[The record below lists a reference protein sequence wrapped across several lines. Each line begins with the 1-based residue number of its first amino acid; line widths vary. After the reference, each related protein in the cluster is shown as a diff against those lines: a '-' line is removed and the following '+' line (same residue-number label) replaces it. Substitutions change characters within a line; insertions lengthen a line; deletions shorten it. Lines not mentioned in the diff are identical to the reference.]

1 MLSMIEVKIMI
12 LMNLSIV
19 IGMILTGFVI
29 LKYHPVFGGKASK
42 NKMDLFRLS
51 KNFNGK
57 KFINQIPTVM
67 DTRFTTT
74 LGILIDLVK
83 GNPNSRPK
91 REIPVESL
99 HSVLMPNES
108 SKVTWFGHSTLLLE
122 MDGKRLLLDPMFSQT
137 PSPFPLFGGR
147 RYSKTLPIELES
159 LPPIDI
165 VILSHDHYDHM
176 DYRTIKEL
184 KDKVSQFCVPLGVGS
199 HLVAWGVDPE
209 KIKEQDWW
217 NESEFDGL
225 TLVCTPARHFSGRN
239 VSDRDAT
246 LWSSWVIKG
255 QETKVYFSG
264 DSGYGPHYT
273 EIGEK
278 YGPFDLT
285 LMECG
290 QYDER
295 WSAIHMMPEETVQ
308 AHIDVK
314 GKILIPI
321 HWSAFTLALHDWTE
335 PIERV
340 TKASREH
347 NIGIATPK
355 IGEVVL
361 IGSEEYPD
369 SIWWR

>member
-1 MLSMIEVKIMI
+1 MI
-12 LMNLSIV
+12 LRVILSII
-19 IGMILTGFVI
+19 IGFILTGFLY
-29 LKYHPVFGGKASK
+29 LKYHPVFGAKASK
-42 NKMDLFRLS
+42 EKISVFRHS
-51 KNFNGK
+51 TNFARK

-67 DTRFTTT
+67 DTRITTSV
-74 LGILIDLVK
+74 GILRDLMK
-83 GNPNSRPK
+83 GNPDGRPN
-91 REIPVESL
+91 RAIPVEPL
-99 HSVLMPNES
+99 NSVIMPDES

-147 RYSKTLPIELES
+147 RYSKILPIELEN

-165 VILSHDHYDHM
+165 VIISHDHYDHM
-176 DYRTIKEL
+176 DYQTIKVL
-184 KDKVSQFCVPLGVGS
+184 KDKVSHFCVPLGVGS

-209 KIKEQDWW
+209 RIKELDWW
-217 NESEFDGL
+217 NEFKFDGV
-225 TLVCTPARHFSGRN
+225 TLVCTPSRHFSGRS
-239 VSDRDAT
+239 VFDRDAT
-246 LWSSWVIKG
+246 LWSSWVIIG
-255 QETKVYFSG
+255 QETKAYFSG
-264 DSGYGPHYT
+264 DSGYGPHFT
-273 EIGEK
+273 KIGEK

-285 LMECG
+285 FMECG

-308 AHIDVK
+308 AHLDVK
-314 GKILIPI
+314 GRILIPI

-340 TKASREH
+340 TKAARER

-355 IGEVVL
+355 IGEAVML
-361 IGSEEYPD
+361 GLGEYPN